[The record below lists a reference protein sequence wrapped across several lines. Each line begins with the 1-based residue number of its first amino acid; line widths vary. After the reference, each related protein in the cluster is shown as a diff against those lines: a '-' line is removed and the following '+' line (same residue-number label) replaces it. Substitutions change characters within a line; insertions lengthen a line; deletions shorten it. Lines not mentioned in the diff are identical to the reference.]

1 RREVEA
7 TVLGEFTDDGR
18 FVVTHGGRSVCD
30 LPLGFLHEG
39 VPLPT
44 LEARWGVPKAEPQH
58 DALCAQLR
66 ELDAAALLI
75 ELLRRPN
82 LAANDDRARHYDHE
96 VKGLS
101 VIKPLIGARGDVPS
115 TATVMRVRHGR
126 DEGVILGEGIH
137 PWFSDID
144 TDAMAKACVDEGVR

>member
-1 RREVEA
+1 MAVPPSELQAFLDLAQRREVEA
-7 TVLGEFTDDGR
+7 TVLGEFTDDER

-30 LPLGFLHEG
+30 LPLAFLHEG

-44 LEARWGVPKAEPQH
+44 LEARFNKPQGEPQL
-58 DALCAQLR
+58 DSLCAHLR
-66 ELDAAALLI
+66 ELDAAALLV

-101 VIKPLIGARGDVPS
+101 VIKPLIGVRGDVPS
-115 TATVMRVRHGR
+115 TATVMPGSRAGSEAR
-126 DEGVILGEGIH
+126 
-137 PWFSDID
+137 
-144 TDAMAKACVDEGVR
+144 

>member
-1 RREVEA
+1 MVDEA
-7 TVLGEFTDDGR
+7 RANELKEQSRDWKSWDLTAR
-18 FVVTHGGRSVCD
+18 QVCD
-30 LPLGFLHEG
+30 LELDFLHGG

-44 LEARWGVPKAEPQH
+44 LVARWSPPVGDGDGGAAQ
-58 DALCAQLR
+58 ALL
-66 ELDAAALLI
+66 ELDATRALLD
-75 ELLRRPN
+75 LMRGPN

-101 VIKPLIGARGDVPS
+101 VVKPLIGERGDVAS

-137 PWFSDID
+137 PYYSDYD
-144 TDAMAKACVDEGVR
+144 TDAMARARSIAF